1 MSTVI
6 VKKEEGDRNA
16 ATKAVQHA
24 LAAITSYNHS
34 VDAWAFLD
42 EGRALAE
49 AEAADQRLG
58 HAPLYGVVLAAKD
71 LFDTHDMPTE
81 YGSPIYRGHQ
91 PSRDAALI
99 ALLREQGAVVL
110 GKTRMTEFASSF
122 PTTTRNPR
130 NTKHSP
136 GGSSS
141 GSAAAVASGMVDMAL
156 GSQTLGSIIRPASY
170 CGVYGFK
177 PSYGRISRT
186 GVLCLSDTLDTLGV
200 LGSSLD
206 QLGKFNRA
214 ITKHPAAPADMLD
227 RPRLGYCEGPN
238 WSAASAPAKAAF
250 TAFVQ
255 ALRAR
260 GLNVEKVELPAPFE
274 ALSTAGLTIHD
285 YEVYRNFA
293 WERCHHTSGFS
304 RNFQEIIARGSRTSD
319 RSYQDALTIG
329 EQCRDVFPDLF
340 RDRDALI
347 TLSATDEAPEGL
359 SATGSP
365 AMNIAWTLLRGPCI
379 SVPKLS
385 GSNGLPIG
393 VQVVGAPFSDSRT
406 LQCAAWIDRAA

>member
-1 MSTVI
+1 MITAI
-6 VKKEEGDRNA
+6 VKAGDPNA

-24 LAAITSYNHS
+24 LEAIAAHNGPI
-34 VDAWAFLD
+34 DAWAFLD
-42 EGRALAE
+42 KERALAE
-49 AEAADQRLG
+49 AAAADQRLQ
-58 HAPLYGVVLAAKD
+58 HAPLYGVVIAAKD
-71 LFDTHDMPTE
+71 IFETHDMPTG

-91 PSRDAALI
+91 PSRDAALV

-130 NTKHSP
+130 NIKHSP

-141 GSAAAVASGMVDMAL
+141 GSAAAVASGMVDLAL

-186 GVLCLSDTLDTLGV
+186 GVLCLSDTLDTVGV
-200 LGSSLD
+200 LGSSLG
-206 QLGKFNRA
+206 QLEKFHHA
-214 ITKHPAAPADMLD
+214 VTKHPAAADTLAG
-227 RPRLGYCEGPN
+227 PRLGYCEGPN

-250 TAFVQ
+250 ATFVQ
-255 ALRAR
+255 TLRAK
-260 GLNVEKVELPAPFE
+260 GVNVEKVELPALFE
-274 ALSTAGLTIHD
+274 ALPAAGLTIHD

-293 WERCHHTSGFS
+293 WERCHNSSGFS
-304 RNFQEIIARGSRTSD
+304 ENFKVIIARGGRISD
-319 RSYQDALTIG
+319 RSYQDALSVG
-329 EQCRDVFPDLF
+329 EKCRDVFPELF
-340 RDRDALI
+340 RDHDALI

-379 SVPKLS
+379 SLPRLS
-385 GSNGLPIG
+385 GSEGLPIG
-393 VQVVGAPFSDSRT
+393 VQVVGAPFSDFRT
-406 LQCAAWIDRAA
+406 LQCAAWIDCATTAA